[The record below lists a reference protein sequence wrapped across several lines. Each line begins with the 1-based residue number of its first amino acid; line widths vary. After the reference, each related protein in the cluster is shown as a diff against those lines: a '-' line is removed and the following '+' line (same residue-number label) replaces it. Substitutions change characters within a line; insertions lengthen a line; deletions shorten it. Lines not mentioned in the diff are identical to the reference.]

1 MNEREIGTKLE
12 DLKEVSRRLNVF
24 VDVLVLDEVAEW
36 GTEGDMSKYIEGEVL
51 GEASE
56 VDWSVPG

>member
-1 MNEREIGTKLE
+1 VNERKIGAKFE
-12 DLKEVSRRLNVF
+12 DLKKVGCRLNVL
-24 VDVLVLDEVAEW
+24 VDVFVLGEVAEW
-36 GTEGDMSKYIEGEVL
+36 GTEGDMSKYIASEVL